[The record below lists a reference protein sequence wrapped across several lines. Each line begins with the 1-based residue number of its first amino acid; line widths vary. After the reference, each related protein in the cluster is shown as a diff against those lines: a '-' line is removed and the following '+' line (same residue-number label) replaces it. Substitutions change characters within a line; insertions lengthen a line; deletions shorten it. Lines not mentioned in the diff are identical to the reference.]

1 LADNKGDPR
10 PMTYELTR
18 MGWPNSAAIVA
29 LALLPVLA
37 MASGIG
43 KPMSE
48 RELRSAQT
56 ATSCPMTGEA
66 LALLNADG
74 PALPPARS

>member
-1 LADNKGDPR
+1 
-10 PMTYELTR
+10 MTFELTR

-37 MASGIG
+37 MANGIG
-43 KPMSE
+43 KPMPE
-48 RELRSAQT
+48 KEPSAAQ
-56 ATSCPMTGEA
+56 AAASCPVTGEA
-66 LALLNADG
+66 LALLNAEG

>member
-1 LADNKGDPR
+1 
-10 PMTYELTR
+10 MTFELVR

-29 LALLPVLA
+29 LALLPVVA
-37 MASGIG
+37 IAGGMAR
-43 KPMSE
+43 PMSSTGVE
-48 RELRSAQT
+48 AAAP
-56 ATSCPMTGEA
+56 ATSCPATGETLA

>member
-1 LADNKGDPR
+1 
-10 PMTYELTR
+10 MTFELVR

-29 LALLPVLA
+29 LALLPAVA
-37 MASGIG
+37 IAAGIG
-43 KPMSE
+43 KPVSE
-48 RELRSAQT
+48 RELRAAKA

-74 PALPPARS
+74 PALLPARS

>member
-1 LADNKGDPR
+1 
-10 PMTYELTR
+10 MTFELVR

-29 LALLPVLA
+29 LALLPVVA
-37 MASGIG
+37 IAGGMGRPVSGTG
-43 KPMSE
+43 PTVVQ
-48 RELRSAQT
+48 A
-56 ATSCPMTGEA
+56 ATSCPVTGEA

>member
-1 LADNKGDPR
+1 
-10 PMTYELTR
+10 MTFELTR

-37 MASGIG
+37 MANGIG

-48 RELRSAQT
+48 KELRSAQT
-56 ATSCPMTGEA
+56 ATSCLTTGEA
-66 LALLNADG
+66 PVLLNADG

>member
-1 LADNKGDPR
+1 
-10 PMTYELTR
+10 MTFELTR

-29 LALLPVLA
+29 LALLPALA
-37 MASGIG
+37 MANSIG
-43 KPMSE
+43 KPVSE
-48 RELRSAQT
+48 KELRAAQT
-56 ATSCPMTGEA
+56 AVSCPMTGEA